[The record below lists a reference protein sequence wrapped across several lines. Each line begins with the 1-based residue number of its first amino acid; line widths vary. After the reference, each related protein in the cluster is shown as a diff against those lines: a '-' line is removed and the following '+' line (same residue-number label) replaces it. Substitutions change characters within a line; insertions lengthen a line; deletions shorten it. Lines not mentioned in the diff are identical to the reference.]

1 MRALSL
7 DLSDRTP
14 IQDAHAPYQSE
25 VMKKDQPSLL
35 RNVVVGLGIAEA
47 TALVAFMA
55 LMQGSTDPLAK
66 AIGWGMTK
74 IAAALLVTLVV
85 PGLALGLG
93 NHRLGW
99 ALAILILAVPVSVFL
114 WAYA

>member
-1 MRALSL
+1 
-7 DLSDRTP
+7 
-14 IQDAHAPYQSE
+14 
-25 VMKKDQPSLL
+25 MKKDQPSLF
-35 RNVVVGLGIAEA
+35 RNLVVGLGIAEA